1 VFLGKD
7 LVMFRF
13 DLLLNKLV
21 AIGLVAIGVV
31 PVLMDGD
38 GTFLVLALTI
48 SVPMFF
54 AKRSWI
60 K

>member
-1 VFLGKD
+1 
-7 LVMFRF
+7 MFRF

>member
-1 VFLGKD
+1 
-7 LVMFRF
+7 MFRF

-21 AIGLVAIGVV
+21 AIGLVVIGVV
-31 PVLMDGD
+31 PVLVDGD

-48 SVPMFF
+48 AVPMFF